1 MDEQQLEEILKDFRN
16 ELNELAEN
24 RRAKSI
30 RRSQMTEEELVEDL
44 QNEFVEV
51 LEHVSKDSGVT
62 IGVVPT
68 DEDEE

>member
-51 LEHVSKDSGVT
+51 LEHVSNDGGVT

>member
-44 QNEFVEV
+44 QNEFFEV
-51 LEHVSKDSGVT
+51 LEHVSKDGGVT

-68 DEDEE
+68 DADEE